1 MKKDWNLNPR
11 RAVKQ
16 IVIKSRAR
24 VLNLYSL
31 IYLWAN
37 FKSKIYPPRF
47 FIFSPLQ
54 MPIVIDKSVNL
65 LLTKFTRNL
74 GQIYPPVKNPW
85 STV

>member
-1 MKKDWNLNPR
+1 
-11 RAVKQ
+11 
-16 IVIKSRAR
+16 
-24 VLNLYSL
+24 
-31 IYLWAN
+31 
-37 FKSKIYPPRF
+37 
-47 FIFSPLQ
+47 